1 MLRIFFDFRRVSTLI
16 ALLLIFALA
25 AVMFASAPAATQT
38 APADATATPTATGTA
53 TATPTATPTPD
64 PDATAT
70 PTATATATPTATPT
84 PDPDATATPTAT
96 ATATATPTVPPAN
109 ADYDIDNDGLIEI
122 RTLAQLNAVRY
133 DLDGDGKRGSVSVAN
148 WATYTTAFLNAA
160 SDMGCKLTDHDSD
173 ASTPQQATCSGYELM
188 MDLDF
193 DADGD
198 GTVEATE
205 LYSNWTPIG
214 TTASPFTATF
224 KSNSNGATPKIA
236 TISNL
241 TISSISGLAS
251 TDVGLFGAT
260 SAAARIEGVGLVD
273 VNVSIPTSSN
283 DTKIG
288 ALVGNNAG
296 KVIACYSTGA
306 IDATAGFG
314 SYAGGLVGYNTGTI
328 DASFSRV
335 TVDLEMEAGAIGGST
350 NIYAGGLA
358 GHNEGTLTATYAA
371 GAVKGKGGSDSYVGG
386 LVGYNTLADDAP
398 SGTKTIIA
406 SYSIAPVTSVAYA
419 TTANPP
425 KPTVGGLTGC
435 CDDSTTTATITA
447 SYWDFMSSGIDAASP
462 TTMPQ
467 GKSTRDLTSTTST
480 SPDTSIY
487 ADWDDLTIDGAVDPA
502 PWVFDNTR
510 FHPLLTYGGHTTA
523 ISGNQL
529 FVNSGIENIYGGDTI
544 HPREGM
550 TLYSNMWAYGNAF
563 RGLRGGGW
571 DWLTSADGITWEH
584 AQRPRG
590 AWGTFRT
597 ILKSGQVGK
606 YVRVKVALTTGGH
619 AYTRVIGKV
628 KPASTIDTVALSFAS
643 GHNPPRVG
651 TAITFAALPNAP
663 SNAPVVGLWYRC
675 DTVNDM
681 PPGPESVNA
690 EDPGCVLVGSL
701 ASYTPGSADINH
713 YIRAYIYYKDT
724 GVWER
729 ASPGVTPQKVQEVQ
743 RPNPWRVK

>member
-1 MLRIFFDFRRVSTLI
+1 MLLYIVYINHPNQKKRSVPKCRKIYVLPPPPPKNRDKSKNPRSVKTALRASTLTALGLLI
-16 ALLLIFALA
+16 ALAVLLPNA
-25 AVMFASAPAATQT
+25 AAEAQTSPAS
-38 APADATATPTATGTA
+38 
-53 TATPTATPTPD
+53 
-64 PDATAT
+64 
-70 PTATATATPTATPT
+70 TATATATTAPTTT
-84 PDPDATATPTAT
+84 
-96 ATATATPTVPPAN
+96 
-109 ADYDIDNDGLIEI
+109 DYDADNDGLIDI
-122 RTLAQLNAVRY
+122 KTLAQLNAVRY
-133 DLDGDGKRGSVSVAN
+133 DLDGNGD
-148 WATYTTAFLNAA
+148 ATHADYIAAFPNRDTTATGR
-160 SDMGCKLTDHDSD
+160 MGCPSGVCK
-173 ASTPQQATCSGYELM
+173 GYELM
-188 MDLDF
+188 RDLDF
-193 DADGD
+193 FDTDGD
-198 GTVEATE
+198 GDVDSSDTNS
-205 LYSNWTPIG
+205 YSNWTPIG
-214 TTASPFTATF
+214 TSTNKFDAIFEGSLT
-224 KSNSNGATPKIA
+224 NGVMPK
-236 TISNL
+236 ISNL
-241 TISSISGLAS
+241 TISSISGIAS

-273 VNVSIPTSSN
+273 VNVNIPTSSN

-288 ALVGNNAG
+288 ALVGNNEG
-296 KVIACYSTGA
+296 KIIACYSTGT

-328 DASFSRV
+328 DASFSRA

-358 GHNEGTLTATYAA
+358 GYNSGTLTATYAA
-371 GAVKGKGGSDSYVGG
+371 GAVKGKGGSGSVGG
-386 LVGYNTLADDAP
+386 LVGHNTLADDAP

-419 TTANPP
+419 TTANAST
-425 KPTVGGLTGC
+425 PTIGGLTGC
-435 CDDSTTTATITA
+435 CDDSTTTTTITA
-447 SYWDFMSSGIDAASP
+447 SYWDFISSGIDDASP

-467 GKSTRDLTSTTST
+467 GKSTRDLTSPTSA
-480 SPDTSIY
+480 SGIY
-487 ADWDDLTIDGAVDPA
+487 SGWKNLTIDGAVVPA
-502 PWVFDNTR
+502 PWVFDNAS
-510 FHPLLTYGGHTTA
+510 FHPLLTYGGHTTV

-743 RPNPWRVK
+743 RPFPWRVK